1 MRFGSGS
8 SKAVE
13 AGGYAETY
21 SNTAFLLINEL
32 DSKEFIGTS
41 SSDIRWAVESKGDCD
56 CSETDKSESDR
67 DGRECEC
74 DGVLEI
80 DEREGKSA
88 KLIDFELSIIVGAPM
103 GGYAE
108 CAVERKDPVFQR
120 ASYDIGGLE
129 SAPWRPEKNES

>member
-1 MRFGSGS
+1 
-8 SKAVE
+8 
-13 AGGYAETY
+13 
-21 SNTAFLLINEL
+21 LIDEL

-56 CSETDKSESDR
+56 CSETDKSKSDR

-88 KLIDFELSIIVGAPM
+88 KLIDFSCP
-103 GGYAE
+103 
-108 CAVERKDPVFQR
+108 
-120 ASYDIGGLE
+120 S
-129 SAPWRPEKNES
+129 